1 MPEEFASLLPCVKGW
16 RWSGERLDLSARM
29 RRKDQSPVSETD
41 IENPARRDFLYI
53 ATGMAGVVGAGAVAW
68 PFIDQMRPD
77 ASTRALSSVEV
88 DVAALEPGMSLTV
101 KWRGKPVF
109 VRNRT
114 EQEIEA
120 AKAVK
125 LDELKDPVARNAN
138 IASDAPANDI
148 DRSAGEGKENWL
160 VMVGVCT
167 HLGCIPLGQ
176 QGDFGGW
183 FCPCHGSHYDTAGRI
198 RKGPAPENMTVPVFE
213 FISDTK
219 IRIG

>member
-1 MPEEFASLLPCVKGW
+1 M
-16 RWSGERLDLSARM
+16 SAT
-29 RRKDQSPVSETD
+29 E
-41 IENPARRDFLYI
+41 IEDPNRRDFLYV
-53 ATGMAGVVGAGAVAW
+53 ATGMAGVVGAGALAW

-77 ASTRALSSVEV
+77 ASTLALSTVEV
-88 DVAALEPGMSLTV
+88 DVSSLEPGMSLTA

-109 VRNRT
+109 IRNRT
-114 EQEIEA
+114 PEEIEA

-125 LDELKDPVARNAN
+125 LDELKDPLARNAN
-138 IASDAPANDI
+138 IASDAPATDA

-198 RKGPAPENMTVPVFE
+198 RKGPAPENMAVPAFE

-219 IRIG
+219 VRIG